1 MQQRARLSH
10 LESFRRD
17 LNGVLLA
24 TDVAARGL
32 DVPAVEHVVHFS
44 LPASTESFVHRSG
57 RTARGERSG
66 LALALIGPT
75 DDRAYQRLCRVLGIP
90 TGLAEFPSDANIS
103 REVAARV
110 ALARSIANEQA
121 SIDIESAQQ
130 SWLVSTAAAAG
141 LEIDDATAAEVGGF
155 GEALT
160 SQKKGARKPR
170 GDADADADA
179 DGIGE
184 DEVTAHLSADDVAAA
199 RADAKARR
207 QRLAALGA
215 SLRARLDV
223 PLIPSGVSRKY
234 VTSNPAL
241 GQAAHPMQALVHVDA
256 SGPAAAVRSGSAL
269 VAPRVSM
276 PDFGRGALGRS
287 VSTGS
292 ALGALKTSRHVHVPG
307 VRAAVKKNAAANK
320 ARLAKEKRRAKQS
333 SKGGASSSA
342 PAAE

>member
-1 MQQRARLSH
+1 MQAHMQQRARLSH
-10 LESFRRD
+10 LEAFRRD
-17 LNGVLLA
+17 TNGVLLA

-90 TGLAEFPSDANIS
+90 TGLGEFPSDANIS

-160 SQKKGARKPR
+160 SRKGARKPR
-170 GDADADADA
+170 NVAAADDADE
-179 DGIGE
+179 GIGE
-184 DEVTAHLSADDVAAA
+184 NEVTAHLSADDVAAA
-199 RADAKARR
+199 RADAKARL
-207 QRLAALGA
+207 QRLHALSA
-215 SLRARLDV
+215 SLRARLDI

-241 GQAAHPMQALVHVDA
+241 GQAVHPMQALVHVDA
-256 SGPAAAVRSGSAL
+256 SGPTEAARSGSAL

-276 PDFGRGALGRS
+276 PDFGRGATTSR
-287 VSTGS
+287 GS
-292 ALGALKTSRHVHVPG
+292 ALGALKTGRHVHVPG
-307 VRAAVKKNAAANK
+307 VRAAVKKNAALNK
-320 ARLAKEKRRAKQS
+320 ARLNKEKRRAK
-333 SKGGASSSA
+333 KSSSA
-342 PAAE
+342 APKDAE

>member
-170 GDADADADA
+170 EDADAEA

-256 SGPAAAVRSGSAL
+256 SGPAEAGRSGSAL

-320 ARLAKEKRRAKQS
+320 ARLAKEKRRSKQS
-333 SKGGASSSA
+333 SKGASSSA